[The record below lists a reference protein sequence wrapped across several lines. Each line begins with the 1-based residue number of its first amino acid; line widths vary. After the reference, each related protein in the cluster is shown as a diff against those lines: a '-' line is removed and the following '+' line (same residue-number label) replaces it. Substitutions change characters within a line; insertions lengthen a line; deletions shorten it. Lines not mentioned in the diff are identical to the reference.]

1 MLRYNSISYKILVII
16 SFHCNYIFLQRTK
29 ADFDAFSAELKHC
42 QENAEHNF
50 ASFSAELNHCQ
61 ENAKGLSCE
70 IKLYIC
76 VTATF
81 IVCGFMTAIFF
92 FTYILWLQVL
102 ATPDF
107 QPTPTPPI
115 IPPPIRD
122 HTIGDWTLDAFT
134 MLSFT
139 KYLGFFVFL
148 DSFFMWTFF
157 DFSAS
162 FFEIQY
168 CTNALKFLKR
178 KFFLFW

>member
-122 HTIGDWTLDAFT
+122 HTIGD
-134 MLSFT
+134 
-139 KYLGFFVFL
+139 
-148 DSFFMWTFF
+148 
-157 DFSAS
+157 
-162 FFEIQY
+162 
-168 CTNALKFLKR
+168 
-178 KFFLFW
+178 

>member
-1 MLRYNSISYKILVII
+1 MVII

-29 ADFDAFSAELKHC
+29 ADFDAIETDDDNDKRNLASFSAELKHC
-42 QENAEHNF
+42 QENAKHNF

-122 HTIGDWTLDAFT
+122 HTIGD
-134 MLSFT
+134 
-139 KYLGFFVFL
+139 
-148 DSFFMWTFF
+148 
-157 DFSAS
+157 
-162 FFEIQY
+162 
-168 CTNALKFLKR
+168 
-178 KFFLFW
+178 